1 MSAPPVAASS
11 TGPDLTAAFT
21 ECREAMSAL
30 GSSLDEE
37 QWAHPSLCPGWTCKD
52 ALVHVTS
59 AEVAFADWVPS
70 PEPPMER
77 IREVGRELSRQ
88 PGAEVLGAFEAVM
101 ARRLEQLANATEA
114 DLDRVGWSPAGVGP
128 HRRYL
133 EIRVFDHWAHEHDI
147 RVPLGLGSRVEGRS
161 ARTSLDEAH
170 IAFGYLVG
178 KRAGAPDG
186 SSVTVHV
193 TGPLARDLHAVVEG
207 RAKVVAELAGPT
219 CEVTADF
226 LTFML
231 LCCGR
236 IDPEG
241 PLQDGRVALSGD
253 RALAEKVARNL
264 AFTI

>member
-1 MSAPPVAASS
+1 MSPQPVAASTS
-11 TGPDLTAAFT
+11 GPDLTAAF
-21 ECREAMSAL
+21 REATEAMRTL
-30 GSSLDEE
+30 GAGLDEA
-37 QWAHPSLCPGWTCKD
+37 QWEHPSLCPGWSCKD

-59 AEVAFADWVPS
+59 AEIGFAEWEPS
-70 PEPPMER
+70 PQAPFDR
-77 IREVGRELSRQ
+77 IRDAGRELSRQ
-88 PGAEVLGAFEAVM
+88 PGADVLAAFEAIM
-101 ARRLEQLANATEA
+101 ARRLEQIGNFSEA
-114 DLDRVGWSPAGVGP
+114 ELDREGWSPAGIGP

-147 RVPLGLGSRVEGRS
+147 RVPLDLGARIEGLG

-186 SSVTVHV
+186 SSVAVHV
-193 TGPLARDLHAVVEG
+193 TGPLRRDLCAVVEG
-207 RAKVVAELAGPT
+207 RARVVDEVEAPT
-219 CEVTADF
+219 AEVTADF

-241 PLQDGRVALSGD
+241 PLGDGRVTLAGD
-253 RALAEKVARNL
+253 RALADKLARNL